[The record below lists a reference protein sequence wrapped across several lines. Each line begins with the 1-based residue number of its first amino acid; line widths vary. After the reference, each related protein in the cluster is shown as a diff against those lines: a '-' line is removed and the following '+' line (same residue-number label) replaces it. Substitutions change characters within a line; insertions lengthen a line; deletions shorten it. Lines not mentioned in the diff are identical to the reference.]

1 MTYTKKKFIFFIFLS
16 LGLHSIVLA
25 FIYNLSNSFVSS
37 ESSIVEVK
45 FEKFSEEMHSKQ
57 SKPFKNKT
65 KSNKTNSEQNNAT
78 IPSKKIEIKKKPQ
91 LESVSLKKIKK
102 KTR

>member
-1 MTYTKKKFIFFIFLS
+1 M
-16 LGLHSIVLA
+16 GLHSIVLA

-78 IPSKKIEIKKKPQ
+78 IPSKKIEIKKKTSIRIG
-91 LESVSLKKIKK
+91 EFEKIKK